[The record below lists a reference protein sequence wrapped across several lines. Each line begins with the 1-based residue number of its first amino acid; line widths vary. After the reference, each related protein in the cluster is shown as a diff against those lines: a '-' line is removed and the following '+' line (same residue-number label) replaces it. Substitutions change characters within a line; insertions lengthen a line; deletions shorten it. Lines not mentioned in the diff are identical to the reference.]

1 MKETLEK
8 LRIYGAAR
16 SLTFA
21 LSELRYR
28 ARRLILHS
36 YSQRGEDL
44 IVDELLGHKP
54 LGSYIDV
61 GANDP
66 SRFNNTMRFYRRG
79 WTGLNIEPDRQYYL
93 KLLKKRPRDLSLN
106 IGADEATGYITFYR
120 FLPGTLSTFSRG
132 EADRNVRLGYKLL
145 EVAEVR
151 VMTLASIFAEHV
163 TEREVDF
170 MSVDTE
176 GFDLKALKGNDWARL
191 RPRVIVV
198 ESSAHDSKG
207 ERSSELAGVDEL
219 LESHGYLKAHDTGLN
234 AIYTLR

>member
-16 SLTFA
+16 SLLFA

-44 IVDELLGHKP
+44 IVDELLGHMP
-54 LGSYIDV
+54 LGSYIDI

-106 IGADEATGYITFYR
+106 IGAGEAASDITFYR
-120 FLPGTLSTFSRG
+120 FLPGTLSTFSKS

-145 EVAEVR
+145 DTVEVR
-151 VMTLASIFAEHV
+151 VMTLASVFAKHV
-163 TEREVDF
+163 GERKVDF

-176 GFDLKALKGNDWARL
+176 GFDLKVLEGNDWERL
-191 RPRVIVV
+191 RPGVIVV
-198 ESSAHDSKG
+198 ESSKHDSKG
-207 ERSSELAGVDEL
+207 ERSGELAGIDEL

-234 AIYTLR
+234 AIYALR